1 MSATFVIERN
11 KLEGLNKNWDEN
23 QGENQDENQDEKKRA
38 LTALLNGVTSVFNDR
53 EWGLGILY

>member
-11 KLEGLNKNWDEN
+11 KLEGLNKNWD
-23 QGENQDENQDEKKRA
+23 ENQDENQDEKKRA

-53 EWGLGILY
+53 E

>member
-23 QGENQDENQDEKKRA
+23 QGENHDENHDEKKRA

-53 EWGLGILY
+53 E

>member
-23 QGENQDENQDEKKRA
+23 QGENQDEKKRA
-38 LTALLNGVTSVFNDR
+38 LTALLNGVTSVFSDR
-53 EWGLGILY
+53 E